1 MFVLPVVPVVVVG
14 AVVLLP
20 VVAVVVD
27 VGAADVDNVVLLGVV
42 VFVTPVSVV
51 VVRAVSPETTLK
63 MSGKNQ
69 TSEDDS

>member
-51 VVRAVSPETTLK
+51 VVRAVSAETTLK
-63 MSGKNQ
+63 MSGKNR
-69 TSEDDS
+69 TAEEEP

>member
-51 VVRAVSPETTLK
+51 VVRAVSAETTLK